1 MDNKTLLDKFKEF
14 LETHS
19 GGSQDNHKQHVES
32 ETGIVKSLD
41 TMERRAL
48 FVVLEPQDNLEDVS
62 DLHGDFYDDITVEKA
77 CNNFNKHSDK
87 AGLYHEYTVENDL
100 VEIEQSFIN
109 PATFETEDGVT
120 IKKGTWLMWMHFP
133 RPKTEEDDTI
143 WPDVLSGEFTG
154 VSVECAGKGYNLDA

>member
-19 GGSQDNHKQHVES
+19 GGSQSNHKQHVES
-32 ETGIVKSLD
+32 DTEIVKSLD

-62 DLHGDFYDDITVEKA
+62 DLHGDYYDDITVEKA

-109 PATFETEDGVT
+109 PATFETEDGIT

-133 RPKTEEDDTI
+133 KPENEEDDTI